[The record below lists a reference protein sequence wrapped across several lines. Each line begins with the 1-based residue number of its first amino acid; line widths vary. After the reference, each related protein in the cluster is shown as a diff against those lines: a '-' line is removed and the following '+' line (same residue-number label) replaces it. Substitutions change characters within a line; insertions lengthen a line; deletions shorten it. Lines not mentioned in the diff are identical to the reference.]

1 MVTFVVNRTLLRDPR
16 RFLRRCRLAAD
27 DRGWKP
33 WFVPTSEAED
43 GLALTRRAVAAGA
56 SLVFAVG
63 GDGTVRACAEA
74 LAGTGVPL
82 AIVPLGTANLTARA
96 LGVPA
101 RADRAVDAGFD
112 GQRPPDR
119 PGPARRDRQ
128 GRDRLDGTGVDMTSR
143 SGTEGRATRFAAM
156 AGIGLDAAVVEAADE
171 QLKRRLGWVA
181 YAVSGVTRLS
191 LPPRDFTVRLDDAEP
206 LRRRARCVV
215 VANAGLLPG
224 GFTLLP
230 GARLDD
236 GLLDVGILAPA
247 GTWGWVRVAGRVLAR
262 GRRQDHSLER
272 FQARRVQ
279 VSADVKLPRQVDG
292 EIVAPGQTLS
302 VSVCPGVLVVRQAAA
317 DARRAVRGR
326 DPRGLRDLTVLIG
339 LGGGLDAD
347 RAQPRGVALVQGGVG
362 ADLLR
367 VGLALRGL
375 VPVTPGHGGWVDLGP
390 VDERGVALQDRVPP
404 VLGDPQRHR
413 GHPAGVADDDP
424 AVGVDPAGAGVGRAG
439 GGHAGAARGGEP
451 GAALERPDEDL
462 GGLEREQHRQV
473 RPGREH
479 VRPGRHPF
487 PHRDQVGLDVLVDD
501 GD

>member
-1 MVTFVVNRTLLRDPR
+1 MVAFMVNRTLLRDPR
-16 RFLRRCRLAAD
+16 GFLRRCRRAAG

-33 WFVPTSEAED
+33 WFAPTSEAGD
-43 GLALTRRAVAAGA
+43 GLALTRRALADGA
-56 SLVFAVG
+56 SLVFAAG

-96 LGVPA
+96 LGVPT
-101 RADRAVDAGFD
+101 RAERALDAGFD
-112 GQRPPDR
+112 G
-119 PGPARRDRQ
+119 RDRRIDLALLE
-128 GRDRLDGTGVDMTSR
+128 GPGVGSASGGGIRRGGTSVDETGGG
-143 SGTEGRATRFAAM
+143 GTERNATIFAAM

-191 LPPRDFTVRLDDAEP
+191 LPPRDFIVRLDDAEP

-247 GTWGWVRVAGRVLAR
+247 GSWGWVRVAGRVLAR

-302 VSVCPGVLVVRQAAA
+302 VSVCPGVLVVRQLFAA
-317 DARRAVRGR
+317 G
-326 DPRGLRDLTVLIG
+326 T
-339 LGGGLDAD
+339 
-347 RAQPRGVALVQGGVG
+347 
-362 ADLLR
+362 
-367 VGLALRGL
+367 
-375 VPVTPGHGGWVDLGP
+375 
-390 VDERGVALQDRVPP
+390 
-404 VLGDPQRHR
+404 
-413 GHPAGVADDDP
+413 
-424 AVGVDPAGAGVGRAG
+424 
-439 GGHAGAARGGEP
+439 
-451 GAALERPDEDL
+451 
-462 GGLEREQHRQV
+462 REAYV
-473 RPGREH
+473 I
-479 VRPGRHPF
+479 
-487 PHRDQVGLDVLVDD
+487 
-501 GD
+501 